1 LKLTGHIAGAN
12 FPTRSYPRTVDALSA
27 SNITKKEE
35 VIMITMFQWGMFQ
48 WGIQALI
55 NLLPAVQ

>member
-1 LKLTGHIAGAN
+1 MLVASS
-12 FPTRSYPRTVDALSA
+12 PLSA

-35 VIMITMFQWGMFQ
+35 IIMITMFSWGMFQ